1 MSFRAPPKSTDE
13 RAVLTERLIR
23 EHGTDTARWSQP
35 DNLATQWD
43 ARAAMAA
50 EWIPGG
56 ARVLDIGA
64 GAMALGALLKPGC
77 EYRPADVVERRP
89 GCPVIDLNQRQFPPG
104 CYDFVTFLGVLEY
117 IHDIEWPLERAAEAA
132 PRMIVTYCTDIGAD
146 PAIRRGLGWVNDLPA
161 AEFIATLERCG
172 WKVEQSREV
181 KRGPGNIQLMFQC
194 SRAA

>member
-13 RAVLTERLIR
+13 RAALTERLIH
-23 EHGTDTARWSQP
+23 EHGTDTERWSQL

-50 EWIPGG
+50 EWIPAG

-64 GAMALGALLKPGC
+64 GAMALGALLQPGC
-77 EYRPADVVERRP
+77 VYQPADVVERRP
-89 GCPVIDLNQRQFPPG
+89 GCLVIDLNQRQFPTG
-104 CYDFVTFLGVLEY
+104 SHDFVAFLGVLEY
-117 IHDIEWPLERAAEAA
+117 IHDIEWPLQRAAQAA

-161 AEFIATLERCG
+161 AGFVATLERCG
-172 WKVEQSREV
+172 WKVERSREV
-181 KRGPGNIQLMFQC
+181 KRGPGNIQVMFQC